1 MKRRIFKKAVTMM
14 FVMAV
19 AATSVTVPSLVKA
32 ENPVVQTMYTADPA
46 PLVVGD
52 TMYVYTT
59 RDDLKES
66 CIDDWSY
73 MNEWRCFATKD
84 MINYTDMGM
93 IAHAMTFDKEDKN
106 NENWRA
112 WAPQAF
118 EMPIKDENGNWVKK
132 YFLCAPF
139 NGTKIDL
146 AVADNPWGPFED
158 YTPGKYLIDGGWGG
172 GNIDPTVYI
181 EDHGNP
187 DDYENYDVYL
197 YWGNP
202 YLRYC
207 KLTNDLKDV
216 DPDTNGDGVIDE
228 VEAAPD
234 PRFDRQDNTIMGEY
248 KNGLHSFKT
257 LGDGAYEAF
266 GEPTKKDKITK
277 DNQNMYKFPTES
289 VDKVTEERSCF
300 EEGPWVY
307 KHDDGKEGTDD
318 YFLVFVGG
326 RLPET
331 CEYSTAPTPLGPWT
345 YRGTLFDRK
354 WNFSCI
360 HPGVAEMNGHNYMF
374 YLNNL
379 LIGGDGSNRNI
390 CVKEFTYDENN
401 LIKKETPDD
410 EDALFDQGIEETDPE
425 GKKFV
430 KGNPYFSVDP
440 TGTLNPYELN
450 QAETICWESN
460 LNGPEGGYNGT
471 PLGVKTKSKQICT
484 DIDEVTGQQA
494 FWKSAAMYG
503 VVVTDIDNDDFIRV
517 RNIDFGSE
525 GPIAFKASVACGE
538 GTPLPDPYLD
548 WNGKEFVNNKTGLKK
563 EYNPDADTVGGSIEI
578 WIDYD
583 NEDAKKLIGTI
594 DVTNTGGTNV
604 YEEKKIDITEKITG
618 VHDMTFVFTG
628 KDNAKL
634 FNFDTWQFETK
645 ALPSPSPE
653 PSVVPDNKVQ
663 TGNNVSAAPIQAPQ
677 APQAP
682 AVETPA
688 TVAPVKLAAPKIK
701 SIKRAGKKIKVKLK
715 KVKGAKGYQVAVA
728 TKKNGKYKVVLK
740 LKSSK
745 LSGTIKGIKSNKK
758 YFVKARAYTVSDNKK
773 VYSNY
778 SKVKTVK
785 AK

>member
-1 MKRRIFKKAVTMM
+1 MRHKLIKKVITMVSATAVTAASIT
-14 FVMAV
+14 VMP
-19 AATSVTVPSLVKA
+19 SVVKA

-59 RDDLKES
+59 RDDLRES

-93 IAHAMTFDKEDKN
+93 IAHAMTFDPQDKN

-112 WAPQAF
+112 WASQTF
-118 EMPIKDENGNWVKK
+118 EMPIKDEDGNWVKK

-172 GNIDPTVYI
+172 GNIDPTIYI

-228 VEAAPD
+228 VEAVPD

-248 KNGLHSFKT
+248 KNGLHSFNT
-257 LGDGAYEAF
+257 VGEGAYEAF
-266 GEPTKKDKITK
+266 GEPTKKDAITK
-277 DNQNMYKFPTES
+277 DNQDKYKYPAES
-289 VDKVTEERSCF
+289 ADKITEERSCF

-318 YFLVFVGG
+318 YFLIFVGG

-354 WNFSCI
+354 YNFSCI
-360 HPGVAEMNGHNYMF
+360 HPGVAEFNGRSYLF

-390 CVKEFTYDENN
+390 CVKEFAYDENN
-401 LIKKETPDD
+401 LIVRETD
-410 EDALFDQGIEETDPE
+410 EDASAMLNMGIEETDPE
-425 GKKFV
+425 GKSFV
-430 KGNPYFSVDP
+430 KGKSYFSVDP
-440 TGTLNPYELN
+440 IGTLNPYELN

-460 LNGPEGGYNGT
+460 LKGAEGGYNGT
-471 PLGVKTKSKQICT
+471 PVGVKTKDKQICT
-484 DIDEVTGQQA
+484 DIDEVTGKQA
-494 FWKSAAMYG
+494 FWKSAAKYG
-503 VVVTDIDNDDFIRV
+503 VVVTDIDNEDFIRV
-517 RNIDFGSE
+517 RNIDFGNE
-525 GPIAFKASVACGE
+525 GPIGFKASVACGK
-538 GTPLPDPYLD
+538 GTELPDPYLD
-548 WNGKEFVNNKTGLKK
+548 WNGKEFINAKTGVKK
-563 EYNPDADTVGGSIEI
+563 EYNPDADTAGGSIEI

-583 NEDAKKLIGTI
+583 NDDAKKLIGTVN
-594 DVTNTGGTNV
+594 VTNTGGTNV
-604 YEEKKIDITEKITG
+604 YEEKKIDITEKVTG
-618 VHDMTFVFTG
+618 VHDMTFIFRGDDDV
-628 KDNAKL
+628 KL
-634 FNFDTWQFETK
+634 FNFDTWQFVAKETPVT
-645 ALPSPSPE
+645 PSDTS
-653 PSVVPDNKVQ
+653 
-663 TGNNVSAAPIQAPQ
+663 SA
-677 APQAP
+677 
-682 AVETPA
+682 TPA
-688 TVAPVKLAAPKIK
+688 TQATATPSAGIPAAQPTATPTPAPSEKAVKAVKPAAPKIK
-701 SIKRAGKKIKVKLK
+701 RVKASGKKIKVTLS
-715 KVKGAKGYQVAVA
+715 KVKKAKGYQIAVA
-728 TKKNGKYKVVLK
+728 TKKNGKYKVIVK
-740 LKSSK
+740 LKAPK
-745 LSGTIKGIKSNKK
+745 LNGVIKGLKNNKK
-758 YFVKARAYTVSDNKK
+758 YYIKARAYTIIGGKK
-773 VYSNY
+773 VYGKY
-778 SKVKTVK
+778 SKVRAVRLS
-785 AK
+785 

>member
-1 MKRRIFKKAVTMM
+1 MKHKLFKKAVAMLST
-14 FVMAV
+14 VAV
-19 AATSVTVPSLVKA
+19 AASSAVVMPSHVKA
-32 ENPVVQTMYTADPA
+32 ENPLVQTMYTADPA

-59 RDDLKES
+59 RDDLRES

-93 IAHAMTFDKEDKN
+93 IAHAMTFDQGDKN
-106 NENWRA
+106 KENWRA
-112 WAPQAF
+112 WASQTF

-216 DPDTNGDGVIDE
+216 DPDTNGDGIIDE
-228 VEAAPD
+228 VEAVPD
-234 PRFDRQDNTIMGEY
+234 PRFDRQDNTIMGVY
-248 KNGLHSFKT
+248 KNGLHSFTT

-266 GEPTKKDKITK
+266 GEPTKKDTITK
-277 DNQNMYKFPTES
+277 DNQDKYKYPADPAGTIM
-289 VDKVTEERSCF
+289 EERSCF

-354 WNFSCI
+354 YNFSCI
-360 HPGVAEMNGHNYMF
+360 HPGVAEMKGHSYLF

-390 CVKEFTYDENN
+390 CVKEFFYDENN
-401 LIKKETPDD
+401 LIVRETD
-410 EDALFDQGIEETDPE
+410 EDDSKILNMGIEETDPE
-425 GKKFV
+425 GKKPFV
-430 KGNPYFSVDP
+430 KGNSYFSVDP
-440 TGTLNPYELN
+440 IGTLNPYELN
-450 QAETICWESN
+450 QAETICWQSN

-471 PLGVKTKSKQICT
+471 PVGVKTKDKEICT
-484 DIDEVTGQQA
+484 DIDEVTGKQA
-494 FWKSAAMYG
+494 FWKSASMYG
-503 VVVTDIDNDDFIRV
+503 VVVTDIDNDDYIRV
-517 RNIDFGSE
+517 RNIDFGNE
-525 GPIAFKASVACGE
+525 GPIGLKVNVACGT
-538 GTPLPDPYLD
+538 GKALPDPYLD
-548 WNGKEFVNNKTGLKK
+548 WNGTEFVNAKTGVKK
-563 EYNPDADTVGGSIEI
+563 EYNPDADTVGGSIEV
-578 WIDYD
+578 WIDYND
-583 NEDAKKLIGTI
+583 EAAKKLIGTI
-594 DVTNTGGTNV
+594 EVTNTGGTNE
-604 YEEKKIDITEKITG
+604 YAEKRIDIREKVTG
-618 VHDMTFVFTG
+618 VHDMTFVFKG
-628 KDNAKL
+628 DDGIKL
-634 FNFDTWQFETK
+634 FNFDTWQFEAKEVPAASPT
-645 ALPSPSPE
+645 PSPA
-653 PSVVPDNKVQ
+653 PSSNPTVQ
-663 TGNNVSAAPIQAPQ
+663 PTPTA
-677 APQAP
+677 
-682 AVETPA
+682 TPA
-688 TVAPVKLAAPKIK
+688 STSKANVAKLSAPKIK
-701 SIKRAGKKIKVKLK
+701 SLKASSKKIKVTLN
-715 KVKGAKGYQVAVA
+715 KVKDAKGYQVFLS
-728 TKKNGKYKVVLK
+728 TKKNGKYKLALK

-745 LSGTIKGIKSNKK
+745 LSGVIKGLKNNKK
-758 YFVKARAYTVSDNKK
+758 YYIKARSYTVTNGKK
-773 VYSNY
+773 VYSKY
-778 SKVKTVK
+778 SKVKAVK
-785 AK
+785 VK